1 MVLGSVS
8 MSYKGV
14 AITFARWSTD
24 IFFSCFLNLL
34 KVYRRHLSDNGKDG
48 SQLDATIKLLEHSIT
63 SIELFSTSRQAIC
76 SSSDGRLKQLDRF
89 LTFLGDWQTEV
100 TAEKSPKHFISDK
113 LWFDIQSMI
122 HGFKAIVNI
131 KLSAFPSSSIKP
143 WLVNQ
148 DVVENHFCQIRA
160 CNGQNQN
167 PTYRLQEQTQNSIRY
182 GQKTMS
188 RKSNVGLPRS

>member
-1 MVLGSVS
+1 M
-8 MSYKGV
+8 
-14 AITFARWSTD
+14 
-24 IFFSCFLNLL
+24 
-34 KVYRRHLSDNGKDG
+34 KVYRKHLSDNGKDG
-48 SQLDATIKLLEHSIT
+48 SQLDATIKLLEHSSA

-131 KLSAFPSSSIKP
+131 KLSANPSSSIKP